1 MKEARLLLVILLAC
15 VLAFSAPLFAQEDT
29 LDAEEGTTTAVED
42 TGKDSGKGT
51 MVFNMGEIVVKD
63 RAVANIENASTS
75 TEITEEEIK
84 QKSQKTLDEA
94 LTTVPGFNVYQTQ
107 KGQMGFTLR
116 GFRQD
121 KLAILVDGVP
131 FEEVYDGGGGDI
143 SRIPIMNASK
153 IIVNR
158 GVSSALYGARGTFGT
173 INVVTKK
180 PEELF
185 AEASVEYGEYQNY
198 SLNVAHGMPVGDFYY
213 WITGSMMN
221 SNGYKVS
228 DKLDTDKRKE
238 WFKKLSA
245 YDVYGYTLGDFTTE
259 ELDNYLDDSGKWNHT
274 EYRKYYLNGKIGYN
288 FTDKIEAG
296 ISSGYYRNEQLFL
309 GFYPRAL
316 ASYNDDTSDWS
327 TPGSANS
334 IFNFKAQRAWEWP
347 EDYRYDISPY
357 INAEFGDLDI
367 RASLFYVK
375 QMNVLKYWFDFEHSS
390 TFWDPSKHI
399 EQSYGVYIYPT
410 YKLTS
415 WNKLSAAIHYRI
427 EDFEKQEELTSSFET
442 TKEMQASYVTLALE
456 DEAKF
461 DTGFGDLALTAGC
474 SYDAQKLEEFKDG
487 PPMTDQTIPK
497 SSSTI
502 WGTADAFN
510 PVFGF
515 VYDPIKDLLT
525 IRGSSSM
532 KIEFPNLHQYSDN
545 NDAGVDYELEPEKS
559 YNSNIG
565 FELFFMDRK
574 ISFRNDYFYTR
585 FKDKLESQYDP
596 DAIPGNDPTFNIKGR
611 TVQGAE
617 SIISFNN
624 MNVADI
630 ATLTCS
636 FSYVFTKAKDHDDSS
651 VTYGE
656 TVAETPEHQFNVNI
670 VMDFVTKTS
679 LIIWGNYKTN
689 EYVYVMKEDPGLAT
703 EPYTTKYYTTEK
715 LHDPLKVNVKVSQ
728 KFLENYEVYVKCD
741 NVFDDYNADPFNPG
755 PGRMFYFGANAKL

>member
-1 MKEARLLLVILLAC
+1 MRKVRLLLVILLAC

-29 LDAEEGTTTAVED
+29 LDAEEDTTTAVED
-42 TGKDSGKGT
+42 SGKGT
-51 MVFNMGEIVVKD
+51 MTFNMGEIVVKD

-75 TEITEEEIK
+75 TEITGEEIK

-94 LTTVPGFNVYQTQ
+94 LTTVPGVNVYQTQ

-121 KLAILVDGVP
+121 KVAILVDGIP

-180 PEELF
+180 PEEMF
-185 AEASVEYGEYQNY
+185 TEANVEYGEYQNY

-228 DKLDTDKRKE
+228 EKLDTEKRKE
-238 WFKKLSA
+238 WFKKLTA
-245 YDVYGYTLGDFTTE
+245 YDVYGHTFSAVDSE
-259 ELDNYLDDSGKWNHT
+259 QVQNYLDDDGKWDHT

-296 ISSGYYRNEQLFL
+296 VSSGYYRNEQLFL
-309 GFYPRAL
+309 GFFPNTL
-316 ASYNDDTSDWS
+316 AGYDETTSTWDTTLPASKVF
-327 TPGSANS
+327 GK
-334 IFNFKAQRAWEWP
+334 KAQRAWEWP
-347 EDYRYDISPY
+347 EDYRYDVSPY
-357 INAEFGDLDI
+357 FTGEFGDLDI

-375 QMNVLKYWFDFEHSS
+375 QMNILKYWLDYEHSD

-399 EQSYGVYIYPT
+399 EQSYGFYIYPT
-410 YKLTS
+410 YKLS
-415 WNKLSAAIHYRI
+415 DWNKLSAAIHYRQ
-427 EDFEKQEELTSSFET
+427 EDFEKQEKSTSSYET
-442 TKEMQASYVTLALE
+442 TKEMLASYVTLAVE

-461 DTGFGDLALTAGC
+461 KTIGGDLALTAGI
-474 SYDAQKLEEFKDG
+474 SYDAQKLEKFKDG
-487 PPMTDQTIPK
+487 PPLTKQKMPDE
-497 SSSTI
+497 SSTI

-515 VYDPIKDLLT
+515 VYDPLKDLLT
-525 IRGSSSM
+525 IRGSASM

-545 NDAGVDYELEPEKS
+545 STAGVDYELEAEKS
-559 YNSNIG
+559 YNGNVG

-574 ISFRNDYFYTR
+574 LSFRNDYFYTK
-585 FKDKLESQYDP
+585 FEDKLERLLDDTTGFDVYQNIEGRVMQGLESTVSVNSISIARIVDL
-596 DAIPGNDPTFNIKGR
+596 TF
-611 TVQGAE
+611 
-617 SIISFNN
+617 
-624 MNVADI
+624 
-630 ATLTCS
+630 S
-636 FSYVFTKAKDHDDSS
+636 FSYVFTHARDLDDSPAS
-651 VTYGE
+651 YGE
-656 TVAETPEHQFNVNI
+656 KVAETPAHQFIMNLVC
-670 VMDFVTKTS
+670 DFVTNTS
-679 LIIWGNYKTN
+679 LIIWGNYKTH
-689 EYVYVMKEDPGLAT
+689 EYMYVMKDDPNGAV
-703 EPYTTKYYTTEK
+703 EPYSTKYYTTEM
-715 LHDPLKVNVKVSQ
+715 LHDPLKLNVKVSQ

-741 NVFDDYNADPFNPG
+741 NVLDDYNADPFNPG